1 MPRIE
6 LQRALSVPAV
16 PARSAL
22 STILHEIAQERGE
35 WDDFALYLN
44 FGALGLPDV
53 GYVAIPVVL
62 SDLSETTEPR
72 HEIKFKLHARRSPDV
87 FPTFDGGTGIDA
99 EGPSSSLMW
108 LAGSYDVPMKSI
120 GSIFDKTFA
129 RGTAEKSL
137 HNMMNELAEGVIAR
151 VEKRELAYARYRLVF
166 NTGD

>member
-1 MPRIE
+1 MPHVE

-22 STILHEIAQERGE
+22 STILHEIVDERGE
-35 WDDFALYLN
+35 WEDFALYLN

-53 GYVAIPVVL
+53 GYVAIPVLL
-62 SDLSETTEPR
+62 SDLSQTTEPR
-72 HEIKFKLHARRSPDV
+72 HKITFKLQARRSPDV
-87 FPTFDGGTGIDA
+87 FPTFDGGMGIDA

-120 GSIFDKTFA
+120 GALFDKTFA

-137 HNMMNELAEGVIAR
+137 HNMLYELAEAVVAR

>member
-22 STILHEIAQERGE
+22 STILHDVVDERGD
-35 WDDFALYLN
+35 WADFALYLN

-53 GYVAIPVVL
+53 GYVAIPVIV
-62 SDLSETTEPR
+62 SDLSESIEPR
-72 HEIKFKLHARRSPDV
+72 HEIKFKLHARRSRDA

-99 EGPSSSLMW
+99 EGPSSSQLW

-120 GSIFDKTFA
+120 GALFDKTFA

-137 HNMMNELAEGVIAR
+137 HNMLNELAQAVIAR

-166 NTGD
+166 NSGD